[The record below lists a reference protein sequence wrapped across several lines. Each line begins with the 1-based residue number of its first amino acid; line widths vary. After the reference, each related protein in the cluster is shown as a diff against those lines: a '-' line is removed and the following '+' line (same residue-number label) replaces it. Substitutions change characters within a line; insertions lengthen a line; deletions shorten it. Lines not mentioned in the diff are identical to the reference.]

1 MLSLAP
7 VFFEFGGHSHSVDV
21 NRIPPRFIP
30 ELDAFW
36 FTRQVPRS
44 RQRDGFQTN
53 DVQKAAPVI
62 RTAFRFFQ
70 LSLLSFHR

>member
-36 FTRQVPRS
+36 FTRQS
-44 RQRDGFQTN
+44 QDLAN
-53 DVQKAAPVI
+53 A
-62 RTAFRFFQ
+62 TAFKPTMYKRPPQ
-70 LSLLSFHR
+70 

>member
-1 MLSLAP
+1 MFSLAP
-7 VFFEFGGHSHSVDV
+7 VFFEVGGHSHSVGV
-21 NRIPPRFIP
+21 NSIRPGFIP

-36 FTRQVPRS
+36 LS
-44 RQRDGFQTN
+44 RHYDLANATAFQTN

-70 LSLLSFHR
+70 LALLRFHR